1 MIGQANPRLDVP
13 SKPKSHGANAAS
25 AGLAYALAAY
35 LWWGFMPV
43 YFHQVQHVPS
53 LLVLAHRVVWS
64 FVFLAAIVTG
74 LARWEELRRTLHV
87 RRTLAMLA
95 GSTVLLACNWGVFI
109 YAVQIDQV
117 MHASL
122 GYFIVPLV
130 SAALG
135 MIVLRERL
143 RSGQCVAIALA
154 CAGVVVLTLM
164 LGRLPWIALAIT
176 FSWSG
181 YSLLRKLAPVAPLVG
196 VTVETALL
204 FPAATIYVLWSIYG
218 QGLRSQT
225 THDYALLMLAGVVTA
240 IPLLCFTAAA
250 RRMRL
255 STLGFLQ
262 YVTPTVQFLVAV
274 VVYGEPFTRTH
285 AAGFA
290 LIWAALLLF
299 SIDGLRAFQNPT
311 PAVITEI

>member
-1 MIGQANPRLDVP
+1 MTHQPTPANVAA
-13 SKPKSHGANAAS
+13 SKPKSGEAR

-64 FVFLAAIVTG
+64 FVLLAIVVTF
-74 LARWEELRRTLHV
+74 LSRWDELRASLCD

-109 YAVQIDQV
+109 YAVQIDEV
-117 MHASL
+117 VHASL

-135 MIVLRERL
+135 VIVLRERL
-143 RSGQCVAIALA
+143 RGGQWVAIALA
-154 CAGVVVLTLM
+154 ASGVVVLTLM
-164 LGRLPWIALAIT
+164 LGRLPWIALVIT

-196 VTVETALL
+196 VTIETALL
-204 FPAATIYVLWSIYG
+204 FPAATIYALWCIYG
-218 QGLRSQT
+218 RGLRSQSA
-225 THDYALLMLAGVVTA
+225 HDYALLTLAGVVTSV
-240 IPLLCFTAAA
+240 PLICFTAAA

-255 STLGFLQ
+255 STIGFLQ
-262 YVTPTVQFLVAV
+262 YITPTVQFLLAV
-274 VVYGEPFTRTH
+274 IAYREPFTHTH

-290 LIWAALLLF
+290 LIWAALILF
-299 SIDGLRAFQNPT
+299 SIDGLRAYQSAA
-311 PAVITEI
+311 PAIAEI

>member
-1 MIGQANPRLDVP
+1 MNTNATDLAGTT
-13 SKPKSHGANAAS
+13 SKPKSHDAQT
-25 AGLAYALAAY
+25 GLAYALAAY

-43 YFHQVQHVPS
+43 YFHQVQHLSS

-64 FVFLAAIVTG
+64 FVLLAVVVTFRS
-74 LARWEELRRTLHV
+74 RWDELRRIL
-87 RRTLAMLA
+87 RDGRTLAMLA
-95 GSTVLLACNWGVFI
+95 SSTVLLACNWGVFI
-109 YAVQIDQV
+109 YAVQIDHV
-117 MHASL
+117 VHASL

-135 MIVLRERL
+135 VMVLRERL
-143 RSGQCVAIALA
+143 RTGQWIAVALA
-154 CAGVVVLTLM
+154 AAGVIVLTLM
-164 LGRLPWIALAIT
+164 LGRLPWIALVIT

-196 VTVETALL
+196 VTIETALL
-204 FPAATIYVLWSIYG
+204 FPAATIYALWCIYG

-225 THDYALLMLAGVVTA
+225 THDYAFLMLAGVVTSV
-240 IPLLCFTAAA
+240 PLICFTAAA

-255 STLGFLQ
+255 STIGFLQ
-262 YVTPTVQFLVAV
+262 YVTPTVQFLIAV
-274 VVYGEPFTRTH
+274 IAYNEPFTRSH

-299 SIDGLRAFQNPT
+299 SVDGLRAFQATT
-311 PAVITEI
+311 PAITEI